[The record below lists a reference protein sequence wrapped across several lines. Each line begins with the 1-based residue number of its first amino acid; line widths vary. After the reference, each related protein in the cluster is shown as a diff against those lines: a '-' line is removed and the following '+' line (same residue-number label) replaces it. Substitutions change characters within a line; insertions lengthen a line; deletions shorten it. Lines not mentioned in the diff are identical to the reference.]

1 MKKRYSIFLKPLTIF
16 FDILIINSVVIYIHD
31 FEFLNTLFLIYTSL
45 FWLISSS
52 FYGYYNTN
60 RNTKFYQL
68 FKLLIFQTLIFN
80 LGYFSFFGFFRE
92 GVVVNNQTKILG
104 LIISCLWSFK
114 IFLFFAIKL
123 YRSKGN
129 NYRKVVVL
137 GGDSST
143 IKIKDVLKEDKDLGY
158 QYLGFF
164 SDKMKQNKEYLGS
177 INESFSF
184 ILKNEVDEIFCS
196 LKEIKS
202 AELKEIKK
210 FANTNDR
217 VLKLI
222 PNSKEI
228 YNKNISTEF
237 YGNSLLILNVKKLP
251 LEIFENRFLKR
262 SIDLLF
268 SFCVFIFIFSWL
280 FPIIILLIRIESKGA
295 TIFKQNREGIHGE
308 EFVCYK
314 FRSMYKSEL
323 LDNGH
328 TKRNDNRV
336 TKIGSF
342 IRKTSI
348 DELPQFINVLLGQ
361 MSVVGPRPHMNEHS
375 IKFDKEVRNYMK
387 RKSVKPGITGLA
399 QISGYRGEIKM
410 KSDIENRVR
419 LDVFYIENWSFLLD
433 LKIIIQTALNIFKGD
448 EKAY

>member
-1 MKKRYSIFLKPLTIF
+1 MKKRYSIFLKPLSIF
-16 FDILIINSVVIYIHD
+16 FDLIIINSVVIFIQD
-31 FEFLNTLFLIYTSL
+31 FDFLNTLFLIYISL
-45 FWLISSS
+45 FWLISSL
-52 FYGYYNTN
+52 FYGYYSIN
-60 RNTKFYQL
+60 RNTKFHQL
-68 FKLLIFQTLIFN
+68 FKLLIVQTLIFN
-80 LGYFSFFGFFRE
+80 LGYFSFFGFFKE
-92 GVVVNNQTKILG
+92 GVVVNNQTKILAV
-104 LIISCLWSFK
+104 IISCLWSFK
-114 IFLFFAIKL
+114 IFIFFAIKI

-137 GGDSST
+137 GADSST
-143 IKIKDVLKEDKDLGY
+143 INIKDVLKEDKKLGY

-164 SDKMKQNKEYLGS
+164 SNNIKQNKEYLGS
-177 INESFSF
+177 INESFPF

-196 LKEIKS
+196 SKEINNTDIEK
-202 AELKEIKK
+202 LKK

-228 YNKNISTEF
+228 YNKNLSTEF
-237 YGNSLLILNVKKLP
+237 YGNSVLVLNLKKLP

-262 SIDLLF
+262 SIDLLL
-268 SFCVFIFIFSWL
+268 SFCVCVFIFSWL

-295 TIFKQNREGIHGE
+295 TIFKQNREGINGE

-314 FRSMYKSEL
+314 FRSMYRSKL

-375 IKFDKEVRNYMK
+375 IKFDIEVRNYMK

-399 QISGYRGEIKM
+399 QISGYRGEIKK

>member
-1 MKKRYSIFLKPLTIF
+1 MRKRYSIFLKPLTIF
-16 FDILIINSVVIYIHD
+16 FDLLIINSEVIYIQD
-31 FEFLNTLFLIYTSL
+31 FEFLNALFLIYISL

-80 LGYFSFFGFFRE
+80 LGYFSFFGFFR
-92 GVVVNNQTKILG
+92 GVVVNNQTKILV

-114 IFLFFAIKL
+114 IFLFFAIKI

-143 IKIKDVLKEDKDLGY
+143 IKIKDVLKEDKALGY

-164 SDKMKQNKEYLGS
+164 SDNIKQNKEYLGS

-196 LKEIKS
+196 LKEIKN
-202 AELKEIKK
+202 AEIKEIKK
-210 FANTNDR
+210 FANTYDR

-222 PNSKEI
+222 PDSREI
-228 YNKNISTEF
+228 YNKNLSKEF
-237 YGNSLLILNVKKLP
+237 YGNSLLVLNVKKLP

-262 SIDLLF
+262 SIDLLL
-268 SFCVFIFIFSWL
+268 SFCACVFIFSWL
-280 FPIIILLIRIESKGA
+280 FPIIILLIRIESKGV
-295 TIFKQNREGIHGE
+295 TIFKQNREGINGE

-361 MSVVGPRPHMNEHS
+361 MSVVGPRPHMNAHS
-375 IKFDKEVRNYMK
+375 IKFDSEVRNYMN

-399 QISGYRGEIKM
+399 QISGYRGEIKK

-419 LDVFYIENWSFLLD
+419 LDIFYIENWSFLLD